1 MYLLYTSYVKIELTA
16 ISSAL
21 VALVTAKKSK
31 TSMMAAPDLPSK
43 AAAAEGAGRPAET
56 SEDVR
61 FLIAGSPL
69 SATAA
74 RPIVVANV
82 YVNTV
87 NQF

>member
-1 MYLLYTSYVKIELTA
+1 MELTA

-31 TSMMAAPDLPSK
+31 MSMMAAPDFPSK

-56 SEDVR
+56 SAGVR
-61 FLIAGSPL
+61 CLMAGSPL

-74 RPIVVANV
+74 SPIVVAKV
-82 YVNTV
+82 YSNTV
-87 NQF
+87 SQV